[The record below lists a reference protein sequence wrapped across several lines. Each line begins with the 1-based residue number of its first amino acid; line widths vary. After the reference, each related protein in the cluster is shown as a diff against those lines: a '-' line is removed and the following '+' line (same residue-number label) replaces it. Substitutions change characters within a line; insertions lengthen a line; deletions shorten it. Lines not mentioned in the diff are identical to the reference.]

1 MKSRIAEDIMRDY
14 KKKKLYEENKRWSDL
29 QNYIKENCKN
39 CKNRGTYLCHIVR
52 NSSGYLNCIYKN

>member
-1 MKSRIAEDIMRDY
+1 MRDY